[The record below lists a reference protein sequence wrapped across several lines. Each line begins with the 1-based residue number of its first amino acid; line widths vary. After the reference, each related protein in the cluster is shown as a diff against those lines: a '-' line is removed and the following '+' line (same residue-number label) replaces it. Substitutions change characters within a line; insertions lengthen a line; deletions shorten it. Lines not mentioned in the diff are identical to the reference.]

1 MKKLMLSICFINVF
15 LIGNTQNI
23 IGNWKGSLTINGGQ
37 FPIIFHIDKDSVGKY
52 KASFDSPKQMS
63 YNLACN
69 EVFFQNDSIHIDIK
83 LIRANY
89 AGIYYKSTATFVGN
103 WNQSNMSMPLT
114 FVKISDTPSVTV
126 IRRPQTPKLPYA
138 YRSNDYI
145 YYNSDSSIRFGAT
158 LTLPDSLKFPTQKGY
173 PSVILISGSGQHDR
187 DGMMFQHKP
196 FAIIADYLTQR
207 GIAVL
212 RVDDRGKGKTTG
224 NFSKSTTADFAIDVE
239 AGIRFLQQQPG
250 IDTTKIG
257 LLGHSEGGIIAPM
270 VASKRNDIAFLVLL
284 AAPAVSIPEL
294 MSKQN
299 RDILISTGRTVKEA
313 ESYQD
318 LYKEIIKVL
327 VSESDTAIIRKR
339 TVLAF
344 NQWQK
349 TVDSNTVILLTA
361 VTDKISKHNFLTQFI
376 QLNQQ
381 IWYNYFFRIN
391 PSLYLKNV
399 HCPVLALNGDKD
411 IQVDATSNLAA
422 IKQYIKASKKQVVET
437 IALPQLNHL
446 FQKCTTCT
454 TDEYNELEESFNEG
468 ALKIISDWINKEI
481 QLKNK

>member
-15 LIGNTQNI
+15 LIANTQNI

-63 YNLACN
+63 YNLACAAVYF
-69 EVFFQNDSIHIDIK
+69 ENDSINIDIK
-83 LIRANY
+83 IIRGSFS
-89 AGIYYKSTATFVGN
+89 GIVYKNPAVIVGS
-103 WNQSNMSMPLT
+103 WNQSNKSLPLSL
-114 FVKISDTPSVTV
+114 VKISDTPSITV
-126 IRRPQTPKLPYA
+126 IRRPQTPKQPFN
-138 YRSNDYI
+138 YRSKDYI
-145 YYNSDSSIRFGAT
+145 YYNADSTQRFGAT

-173 PSVILISGSGQHDR
+173 PAVILISGSGQHDR

-196 FAIIADYLTQR
+196 FAVIADYLTQR

-239 AGIRFLQQQPG
+239 AGIRFLQQQSS

-299 RDILISTGRTVKEA
+299 RDILISTGRTIEEA
-313 ESYQD
+313 ENYQQ
-318 LYKEIIKVL
+318 LYRKIIDVI
-327 VSESDTAIIRKR
+327 VSETDTAIIRKK
-339 TVLAF
+339 VLLAF

-349 TVDSNTVILLTA
+349 TVDSNMVKILTE
-361 VTDKISKHNFLTQFI
+361 VTDEKSKNDFLISFI
-376 QLNQQ
+376 QLNENK
-381 IWYNYFFRIN
+381 WYNYFFRIN
-391 PSLYLKNV
+391 PSQYLKKV

-411 IQVDATSNLAA
+411 IQVDATSNLGA
-422 IKQYIKASKKQVVET
+422 IKQYIKPSKKQVVDT
-437 IALPQLNHL
+437 KALPQLNHL
-446 FQKCTTCT
+446 FQRCTTCT

-468 ALKIISDWINKEI
+468 ALKIISDWINTQMHQRK
-481 QLKNK
+481 